1 MGTWKVIKY
10 DTRENY
16 FTERITDM
24 LKASHNDFLDET
36 RIHKIQI
43 LIYHESFIIQ
53 KQMDDV

>member
-36 RIHKIQI
+36 RSFHKIQI
-43 LIYHESFIIQ
+43 LIYNRP
-53 KQMDDV
+53 